1 MLPHL
6 AQKLLPL
13 SALKNSQLR
22 QTHDGIAT
30 MQDVA
35 HTSYATMQLSLKF
48 VQYCNVILF
57 EVRW

>member
-1 MLPHL
+1 MFCPE
-6 AQKLLPL
+6 AFAPL
-13 SALKNSQLR
+13 SPRTHSQLR

-30 MQDVA
+30 MQDVVHA
-35 HTSYATMQLSLKF
+35 SYATMQLSLKF